1 MPNQNLELVLPSEP
15 AICLNLVRMQ
25 QDTWEE
31 TVLWGDL
38 TPEEQH
44 VLEKFEIVENE
55 INVQAL
61 KIIDKLIEH
70 SC

>member
-1 MPNQNLELVLPSEP
+1 MPKLKLVLPSEP
-15 AICLNLVRMQ
+15 VHGLAFNLVRMQ
-25 QDTWEE
+25 PDTWEE

-38 TPEEQH
+38 TQEQQY

-61 KIIDKLIEH
+61 KIIDTLIKH
-70 SC
+70 A

>member
-1 MPNQNLELVLPSEP
+1 MPNLNLNLILPSEP
-15 AICLNLVRMQ
+15 VHSLNLIAFQ
-25 QDTWEE
+25 PDTWEE
-31 TVLWGDL
+31 TVLWSDL
-38 TPEEQH
+38 SPEQQY

-70 SC
+70 A